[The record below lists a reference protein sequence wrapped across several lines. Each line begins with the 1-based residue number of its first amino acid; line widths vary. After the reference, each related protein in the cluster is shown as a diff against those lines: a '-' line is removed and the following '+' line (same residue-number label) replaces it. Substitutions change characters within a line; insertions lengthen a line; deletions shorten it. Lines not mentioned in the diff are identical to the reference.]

1 MSRNPILNDR
11 AFAPQPTRSPAEEWQ
26 AAQQMGTAQG
36 TAWGPQQQQQR
47 QGWGQPQAEPQGWGQ
62 PQPQPYHAPEQPQTA
77 PPHTFTGRTMSL
89 GGVSSAALII
99 FAFLLVGAWF
109 GWGQVTEGAPVM
121 TEDGLQATAEISSPV
136 LFFGALILGFI
147 VAMVTAFKPTIARFT
162 AIPYGL
168 LQGVVLGML
177 SHFFDI
183 SYPGIVIQAML
194 ATFGVFL
201 VMLVLYGLRIL
212 RATPKFVKG
221 VIGATFGIMLMY
233 VAGWVISMFSSSF
246 VPFWH
251 SSGPLGILISVVVVG
266 IAALNLILDFDFIEQ
281 GSQNK
286 LPAHMDWYAAFGLM
300 VTMIWLYIEMLRLIA
315 KLRE

>member
-1 MSRNPILNDR
+1 
-11 AFAPQPTRSPAEEWQ
+11 
-26 AAQQMGTAQG
+26 
-36 TAWGPQQQQQR
+36 
-47 QGWGQPQAEPQGWGQ
+47 
-62 PQPQPYHAPEQPQTA
+62 
-77 PPHTFTGRTMSL
+77 MSL